1 MTSYPAFVPQFLFKD
16 REPSLVARAHQD
28 VLLEPLTRYDI
39 PTSQHDLDT
48 VVERELAISIRAL
61 EGRAPLMARMARYH
75 LGLIDSV
82 GNATD
87 PEVRRA
93 VQGKRIRPMLAL
105 LTCAAVGGD
114 RATAGPLAA
123 AIELLHNFTL
133 IHDDI
138 QDRSPNRR
146 HRATVWRIWGDAQA
160 INAGDAMFAA
170 AQLTLLRIRDF
181 DVPEVTVL
189 ELLTEFNRMTIDIVA
204 GQVLD
209 LEFEGRPDVSPADY
223 LSMISG
229 KTAAIVRFAAWA
241 GAMVGGAGPESA
253 ERLGAFGLSLGI
265 GFQIQDDLL
274 GIWGSRD
281 VTGKD
286 AADDIRRRKQSLP
299 ILMLRGEASDT
310 ELARLNDLYRRDEI
324 DADGVAEMLAA
335 LDRHR
340 IRERVAE
347 QVRLH
352 HDGASEA
359 LGALRRELHLQPAEA
374 LRQLAERLGDRS
386 F

>member
-1 MTSYPAFVPQFLFKD
+1 MP
-16 REPSLVARAHQD
+16 
-28 VLLEPLTRYDI
+28 LEPLNGDDI
-39 PTSQHDLDT
+39 ASSPPDL
-48 VVERELAISIRAL
+48 ERLIERDLAISIQAL

-82 GNATD
+82 GNATGSD
-87 PEVRRA
+87 VRRA

-105 LTCAAVGGD
+105 LTCEAVGGD
-114 RATAGPLAA
+114 RAAAGPLAA

-170 AQLTLLRIRDF
+170 AQRTLLRLRERDT
-181 DVPEVTVL
+181 PEGTVL
-189 ELLTEFNRMTIDIVA
+189 DLLDEFNRMTIEIVA

-209 LEFEGRPDVSPADY
+209 LEFEGRADVSPDDY
-223 LSMISG
+223 LSMIAG

-241 GAMVGGAGPESA
+241 GALVGGAAPDTA
-253 ERLGAFGLSLGI
+253 LRLGAFGESLGI
-265 GFQIQDDLL
+265 GFQVQDDLL
-274 GIWGSRD
+274 GIWGSGD

-299 ILMLRGEASDT
+299 ILMLRNEVSGAEMV
-310 ELARLNDLYRRDEI
+310 RLNELYRQDEI
-324 DADGVAEMLAA
+324 DTDGVAEILAA

-340 IRERVAE
+340 IREQVAT
-347 QVRLH
+347 QVKLH
-352 HDGASEA
+352 HDRAAGELSLLSRD
-359 LGALRRELHLQPAEA
+359 LGPQPAAALRA
-374 LRQLAERLGDRS
+374 LAERLGDRS

>member
-1 MTSYPAFVPQFLFKD
+1 M
-16 REPSLVARAHQD
+16 
-28 VLLEPLTRYDI
+28 EPLTGYDI
-39 PTSQHDLDT
+39 PTSQPDLDS
-48 VVERELAISIRAL
+48 VIERELAISIRAL

-87 PEVRRA
+87 PAVRRA

-105 LTCAAVGGD
+105 LTCAAVGGN

-170 AQLTLLRIRDF
+170 AQLTLLRTRDLG
-181 DVPEVTVL
+181 VPEGTVIDL
-189 ELLTEFNRMTIDIVA
+189 INEFNRMTIEIVA

-209 LEFEGRPDVSPADY
+209 LEFEGRPDISPDDY

-229 KTAAIVRFAAWA
+229 KTAAIVRFAARA
-241 GAMVGGAGPESA
+241 GAMVGGADPETA
-253 ERLGAFGLSLGI
+253 ERLGAFGESLGI

-299 ILMLRGEASDT
+299 ILMLRNGASDA
-310 ELARLNDLYRRDEI
+310 ELARLNDIYRGDEI
-324 DADGVAEMLAA
+324 DVDGVTEVLAI

-340 IRERVAE
+340 IREQVAE
-347 QVRLH
+347 QVKVH
-352 HDGASEA
+352 HDQASEA
-359 LGALRRELHLQPAEA
+359 LEILSRTLDLQPAEA
-374 LRQLAERLGDRS
+374 LRQLAERLGGRS

>member
-1 MTSYPAFVPQFLFKD
+1 M
-16 REPSLVARAHQD
+16 EPS
-28 VLLEPLTRYDI
+28 TI
-39 PTSQHDLDT
+39 HDSPKPRSDLGEMNEMI
-48 VVERELAISIRAL
+48 EREIAISLEAL
-61 EGRAPLMARMARYH
+61 DGRAPLMAKMARYH
-75 LGLIDSV
+75 LGQIDTV
-82 GNATD
+82 GD
-87 PEVRRA
+87 PTEPAVRLA

-105 LTCAAVGGD
+105 LTCAAVGGSST
-114 RATAGPLAA
+114 AAGPLAA

-170 AQLTLLRIRDF
+170 AQLTLLRIGDTGIP
-181 DVPEVTVL
+181 DDILIT
-189 ELLTEFNRMTIDIVA
+189 LLREFNRMTIDIVA

-209 LEFEGRPDVSPADY
+209 LEFEGSQMVSPDDY
-223 LSMISG
+223 LSMVSG

-241 GAMVGGAGPESA
+241 GAMVGGAEA
-253 ERLGAFGLSLGI
+253 EAADRLGAFGQSLGI

-274 GIWGSRD
+274 GIWGTGD
-281 VTGKD
+281 ITGKD

-299 ILMLRGEASDT
+299 ILMLRSSASDA
-310 ELARLNDLYRRDEI
+310 ERARLDELYRGEEI
-324 DADGVAEMLAA
+324 GAEGVAEVLAL
-335 LDRHR
+335 LDRHG
-340 IRERVAE
+340 IREQVTE

-352 HDGASEA
+352 HEQATEVLDTLA
-359 LGALRRELHLQPAEA
+359 RELNLQPPNA
-374 LRQLAERLGDRS
+374 LRQLAERLGDRA

>member
-1 MTSYPAFVPQFLFKD
+1 MPD
-16 REPSLVARAHQD
+16 ARARQDAPQD
-28 VLLEPLTRYDI
+28 VPLEPLTSDDAPI
-39 PTSQHDLDT
+39 PQFDMEGI
-48 VVERELAISIRAL
+48 VERELAMSIRAL

-75 LGLIDSV
+75 LGMIDSV
-82 GNATD
+82 GNVT
-87 PEVRRA
+87 ERVVRRA

-105 LTCAAVGGD
+105 LTCSAVGGD
-114 RATAGPLAA
+114 IGAAAPLAA

-170 AQLTLLRIRDF
+170 AQLTLLRVRDTG
-181 DVPEVTVL
+181 VPEGTVL
-189 ELLTEFNRMTIDIVA
+189 DLLAEFNRITIEIVA

-209 LEFEGRPDVSPADY
+209 LEYEGRADVSPDDY

-229 KTAAIVRFAAWA
+229 KTAGIVRFAAWA
-241 GAMVGGAGPESA
+241 GARAGGADPETA
-253 ERLGAFGLSLGI
+253 ERLGAFGQVLGI

-274 GIWGSRD
+274 GIWGTRD
-281 VTGKD
+281 ITGKD

-299 ILMLRGEASDT
+299 ILMLREEASDA
-310 ELARLNDLYRRDEI
+310 ELARLNNLYERDEV
-324 DADGVAEMLAA
+324 DGDGVTEVLAA
-335 LDRHR
+335 LDRHHV
-340 IRERVAE
+340 RERVAAE
-347 QVRLH
+347 VRLH
-352 HDGASEA
+352 HDQA
-359 LGALRRELHLQPAEA
+359 LEQLDALARDLGLQPTEA
-374 LRQLAERLGDRS
+374 LRQLAERLGDRT

>member
-1 MTSYPAFVPQFLFKD
+1 LPLSNTRD
-16 REPSLVARAHQD
+16 RQDAPQD
-28 VLLEPLTRYDI
+28 VPLEPLSSDDAPI
-39 PTSQHDLDT
+39 PQFDMNGI
-48 VVERELAISIRAL
+48 VERELAISIRAL
-61 EGRAPLMARMARYH
+61 EGRAPLTARMARYH
-75 LGLIDSV
+75 LGMIDSV
-82 GNATD
+82 GNITE
-87 PEVRRA
+87 PIVRRT

-105 LTCAAVGGD
+105 MTCSAVGGD
-114 RATAGPLAA
+114 TGAAGPLAA

-170 AQLTLLRIRDF
+170 SQLTLLRVRDAG
-181 DVPEVTVL
+181 VPEGTVL
-189 ELLTEFNRMTIDIVA
+189 DLLAEFNRITIDIVA

-209 LEFEGRPDVSPADY
+209 LEYEGRPNVSPDDY

-241 GAMVGGAGPESA
+241 GAKAGGADPETA
-253 ERLGAFGLSLGI
+253 KRFGAFGQSLGI

-274 GIWGSRD
+274 GIWGTLD

-286 AADDIRRRKQSLP
+286 TADDIRRRKQSLP
-299 ILMLRGEASDT
+299 VLMLRQEASST
-310 ELARLNDLYRRDEI
+310 ELARLNNLYERDEI
-324 DADGVAEMLAA
+324 DGDGVTEVLAA

-340 IRERVAE
+340 IRERVAA
-347 QVRLH
+347 QVRIH
-352 HDGASEA
+352 HDQA
-359 LGALRRELHLQPAEA
+359 LGELDVLVSDLGAQPTVALRH
-374 LRQLAERLGDRS
+374 LAERLGDRT

>member
-1 MTSYPAFVPQFLFKD
+1 MA
-16 REPSLVARAHQD
+16 
-28 VLLEPLTRYDI
+28 
-39 PTSQHDLDT
+39 TSQPDLET
-48 VVERELAISIRAL
+48 IIERELAVSIRAL

-75 LGLIDSV
+75 LGMIDSA

-87 PEVRRA
+87 PDVRRA

-105 LTCAAVGGD
+105 LTCAAVGGNA
-114 RATAGPLAA
+114 ATAGPLAA

-170 AQLTLLRIRDF
+170 AQLTLLRIRDLG
-181 DVPEVTVL
+181 VPEGTVL
-189 ELLTEFNRMTIDIVA
+189 DLLNEFNRMTIEIVA

-209 LEFEGRPDVSPADY
+209 LQFEGRPDVSPDDY

-241 GAMVGGAGPESA
+241 GALVGAADPEA
-253 ERLGAFGLSLGI
+253 AQRFGAFGLSLGI

-274 GIWGSRD
+274 GIWGTHD

-299 ILMLRGEASDT
+299 ILMLRSAASDA
-310 ELARLNDLYRRDEI
+310 ELARVNELYKQDEI
-324 DADGVAEMLAA
+324 NTDGVAEVLAA
-335 LDRHR
+335 LDRHQ
-340 IRERVAE
+340 IREQVAE
-347 QVRLH
+347 QVRVY
-352 HDGASEA
+352 HDQAAEA
-359 LGALRRELHLQPAEA
+359 LETLSRDLALQPAEA
-374 LRQLAERLGDRS
+374 LRRLAGRLGDRS

>member
-1 MTSYPAFVPQFLFKD
+1 MP
-16 REPSLVARAHQD
+16 
-28 VLLEPLTRYDI
+28 LEPLTSDDAPI
-39 PTSQHDLDT
+39 PQFDMGGI
-48 VVERELAISIRAL
+48 VERELAMSIRAL

-75 LGLIDSV
+75 LGMIDSV
-82 GNATD
+82 GNVTEPA
-87 PEVRRA
+87 VRRA

-105 LTCAAVGGD
+105 LTCSAVGGD
-114 RATAGPLAA
+114 IGAAAPLAA

-170 AQLTLLRIRDF
+170 AQLTLLRVRDTG
-181 DVPEVTVL
+181 VPEGIVL
-189 ELLTEFNRMTIDIVA
+189 DLLAEFNRITIELVA

-209 LEFEGRPDVSPADY
+209 LEYEGRADVSPHDY

-229 KTAAIVRFAAWA
+229 KTAGIVRFAAWA
-241 GAMVGGAGPESA
+241 GARTGGAKPEIA
-253 ERLGAFGLSLGI
+253 ERLGVFGQVLGI

-274 GIWGSRD
+274 GIWGTRD
-281 VTGKD
+281 ITGKD

-299 ILMLRGEASDT
+299 ILMLREEVSDA
-310 ELARLNDLYRRDEI
+310 ELARLNDLYERDEV
-324 DADGVAEMLAA
+324 DGDGVTEVLAA

-340 IRERVAE
+340 VRERVAT
-347 QVRLH
+347 QVRIH
-352 HDGASEA
+352 HDQA
-359 LGALRRELHLQPAEA
+359 LDELDGLARDLGLQPTEA
-374 LRQLAERLGDRS
+374 LRQLAERLGDRT

>member
-1 MTSYPAFVPQFLFKD
+1 M
-16 REPSLVARAHQD
+16 
-28 VLLEPLTRYDI
+28 EPLTRYDI
-39 PTSQHDLDT
+39 PIPQLDLDT
-48 VVERELAISIRAL
+48 VIERELAISIRAL

-87 PEVRRA
+87 PDVRRA

-105 LTCAAVGGD
+105 LTCSAVGGD
-114 RATAGPLAA
+114 AAAAGPLAA

-133 IHDDI
+133 VHDDI

-170 AQLTLLRIRDF
+170 AQLTLLRIRDRG
-181 DVPEVTVL
+181 VPEGTVID
-189 ELLTEFNRMTIDIVA
+189 LLAEFNRMTIEIVA

-209 LEFEGRPDVSPADY
+209 LEFEGRPDVSPGDY
-223 LSMISG
+223 ISMISG

-241 GAMVGGAGPESA
+241 GAMVGGADRETAG
-253 ERLGAFGLSLGI
+253 RLGAFGESLGI

-274 GIWGSRD
+274 GIWGTSE

-299 ILMLRGEASDT
+299 ILMLRSDAADA
-310 ELARLNDLYRRDEI
+310 ELARINDIYRRDEI
-324 DADGVAEMLAA
+324 DADGVAEVLAA

-340 IRERVAE
+340 IREQVAE
-347 QVRLH
+347 QVRVH

-359 LGALRRELHLQPAEA
+359 LKMLSRDLDFRPAEA
-374 LRQLAERLGDRS
+374 LRQLAERLGERA